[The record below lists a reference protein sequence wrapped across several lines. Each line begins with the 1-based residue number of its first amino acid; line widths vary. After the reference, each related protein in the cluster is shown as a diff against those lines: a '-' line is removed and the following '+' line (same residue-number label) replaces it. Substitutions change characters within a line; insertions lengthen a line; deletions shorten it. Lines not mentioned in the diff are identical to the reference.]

1 MCKDII
7 FLEDVKPPT
16 RQKVLNFVKA
26 WQSNDDWLEVSTSG
40 STGNPKTIRLNKNKM
55 KASADATINFF
66 NLQPN
71 QTILLT
77 MSTDYIAGKM
87 MLIRALEYQLK
98 IIVAPVVSNPLKYSI
113 HHKIDFSAFVPM
125 QVNAILS
132 DQISKSNYEKIN
144 QVIIGGAPISLQLE
158 KQLQTLKN
166 INYSTFGMTETISH
180 IALKNISK
188 KESFFTALPQV
199 SFSVN
204 KNNQLIIDAPNILNQ
219 PILTNDVVELLNS
232 TQFIWKGRAD
242 FVINSGGVKLHPE
255 LIEKKIES
263 LLPQHRFYLTSINDK
278 VLGSKLI
285 LKVESMKDEEIKKLF
300 INLEHSLNK
309 FEMPKQIINVNHF
322 KTTKTGKVIRE

>member
-7 FLEDVKPPT
+7 FLENVKPST

-40 STGNPKTIRLNKNKM
+40 STGEPKMIRLDKNKM
-55 KASADATINFF
+55 KASAKATVNFF

-71 QTILLT
+71 QTILLA
-77 MSTDYIAGKM
+77 MSTDYIAGRM
-87 MLIRALEYQLK
+87 MLVRALEHQLK

-113 HHKIDFSAFVPM
+113 HHKVDFSAFVPM
-125 QVNAILS
+125 QINTILL
-132 DQISKSNYEKIN
+132 DEISKSNYEKIN

-158 KQLQTLKN
+158 KQLQVLKN
-166 INYSTFGMTETISH
+166 NNYSTFGMTETISH

-199 SFSVN
+199 HFSVN
-204 KNNQLIIDAPNILNQ
+204 KNNQLIIDAPYLLNQ
-219 PILTNDVVELLNS
+219 PILTKDVVKLLNS

-255 LIEKKIES
+255 VIEKKIES
-263 LLPQHRFYLTSINDK
+263 FLPHHRFYLASVNDE

-285 LKVESMKDEEIKKLF
+285 LKVESISDYEIKKLV

-309 FEMPKQIINVNHF
+309 FEIPKQIINVNHF